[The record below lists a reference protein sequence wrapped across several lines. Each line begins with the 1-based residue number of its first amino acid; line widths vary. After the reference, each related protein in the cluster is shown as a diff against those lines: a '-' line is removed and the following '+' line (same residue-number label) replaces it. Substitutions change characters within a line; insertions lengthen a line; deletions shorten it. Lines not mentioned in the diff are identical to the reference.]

1 MGMSYKDFEEYEER
15 LKRQREWAN
24 HLINWGMHVAL
35 NMEMKRIQEEKA
47 EEERAKE
54 EKKD

>member
-1 MGMSYKDFEEYEER
+1 MGMSYKDFEEER

-47 EEERAKE
+47 EEGRAKE